1 MEFTDVLTEGLG
13 ERKFTKLRDG
23 ITKRSYVVAEIHM
36 MNSNRFKIIEVE
48 RERRPLSTIILSS
61 NFEQNWSS
69 IYNYFLVGLVNAS
82 GSWNIVFLMYLTNRL
97 INIANLK
104 ITRKNIIYAPNS

>member
-1 MEFTDVLTEGLG
+1 LS
-13 ERKFTKLRDG
+13 DG

-36 MNSNRFKIIEVE
+36 MNSNRFNIIEVE

-69 IYNYFLVGLVNAS
+69 IYNYLLVGLVNAS
-82 GSWNIVFLMYLTNRL
+82 GSWTSHLIKSNTYRSIENVKFKNSRKRINHRAKLLLNKLM
-97 INIANLK
+97 
-104 ITRKNIIYAPNS
+104 